1 MTSSSKK
8 QLNSYG
14 TFCVYLLSTTII
26 KTPNLGIFLK
36 RHPDYQIPGESTPTL
51 IEGVV
56 ILFRRIITLYKS
68 ISNMKH
74 LKEIAVV
81 IC

>member
-1 MTSSSKK
+1 MGHFVSICYPAPLSKH
-8 QLNSYG
+8 QIWE
-14 TFCVYLLSTTII
+14 YL
-26 KTPNLGIFLK
+26 LK
-36 RHPDYQIPGESTPTL
+36 RHPDYQIPGELTPTL
-51 IEGVV
+51 IGGVV
-56 ILFRRIITLYKS
+56 ILFRRIITLNKS

>member
-1 MTSSSKK
+1 MGHFVSICYPAPLSKH
-8 QLNSYG
+8 QIWE
-14 TFCVYLLSTTII
+14 YL
-26 KTPNLGIFLK
+26 LK
-36 RHPDYQIPGESTPTL
+36 RHPDYQIPGELTPTL
-51 IEGVV
+51 IV

>member
-8 QLNSYG
+8 TTKQLWDILCL
-14 TFCVYLLSTTII
+14 FAIQ
-26 KTPNLGIFLK
+26 
-36 RHPDYQIPGESTPTL
+36 HHYQNTWIPGELTPTL
-51 IEGVV
+51 IGGVV